1 MRVDSRGMV
10 RVLQN
15 IVDKRRG
22 AKRLGTNASLQ
33 SMVKID
39 CMLLAVM
46 AVSMNELT
54 WEPDQPGNQIC
65 RGNLSC
71 SHYWKVVQSRGA
83 AAVISK

>member
-39 CMLLAVM
+39 CILLAVM

-54 WEPDQPGNQIC
+54 WEPDQPGNEIC
-65 RGNLSC
+65 RGNLS
-71 SHYWKVVQSRGA
+71 
-83 AAVISK
+83 